1 MSIKI
6 LVIDDEEVIRKSF
19 ILALED
25 TGYQLETA
33 ESGEQGIEKARET
46 KFDLIF
52 LDLRMPGLNGV
63 ETLRKLWEIG
73 QTVPIYITTAFYDDF
88 RDQLQYAVDEA
99 ISFFL
104 LKKPVD
110 MDEIR
115 SIARVVSEHPIRF
128 RDEQNTVDM

>member
-1 MSIKI
+1 MSINI

-25 TGYQLETA
+25 TGYNVETA
-33 ESGEQGIEKARET
+33 ESGEKGIERARET

-52 LDLRMPGLNGV
+52 LDLRMPGLDGV
-63 ETLRKLWEIG
+63 ETLRELWKMG

-88 RDQLQYAVDEA
+88 IDQLQSATDDA
-99 ISFFL
+99 ISFYL

-110 MDEIR
+110 GDEIR
-115 SIARVVSEHPIRF
+115 SIAKVVADHRIRF
-128 RDEQNTVDM
+128 